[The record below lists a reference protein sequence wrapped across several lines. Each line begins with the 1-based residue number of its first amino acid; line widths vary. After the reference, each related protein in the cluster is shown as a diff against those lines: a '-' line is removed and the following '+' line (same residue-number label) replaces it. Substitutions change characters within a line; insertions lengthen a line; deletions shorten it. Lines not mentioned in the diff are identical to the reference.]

1 MSSGKSRSSSTGSS
15 TDRSSST
22 GSDNISSTGLGK
34 KRKSENSENEN
45 TKKQKEEQE
54 VCGVCQEELND
65 PSKPLKPLKQK
76 MEHGNPVCG
85 HIFHKDC
92 VDSWFK
98 YQKRQNE
105 DPNCPICRKEID
117 QDELPLELRDRPLPP
132 PPPPPPP
139 QENLYP
145 PTDPVLDLLSEQPQ
159 TQAVIRTSELVRE
172 QVLRNNFP
180 NNYVDPLFMGIVV
193 CINGQML
200 ARYLNY
206 HLNITLFSNVRSLKE
221 ALLNKSRELA
231 RMRGFFCLDNIF
243 TGVNNIASITGL
255 TQYRNHSFVIEN
267 MYFGTPSNCDNIY
280 ELNTGINLTDDE
292 VLINV
297 YKNYQRKINRYS
309 DIVGDRVANSQNIK
323 KVSIP
328 VGSNNNYFLNDDN
341 PNIPLPFQANADEL
355 TANQRIKSTVHSLC
369 WVVVNIRCNTFQNN
383 NTLVTHTLENRI
395 GGRKTRNKNKKTK
408 KSRGSKKTNRRRIK

>member
-54 VCGVCQEELND
+54 VCGVCQEELSD
-65 PSKPLKPLKQK
+65 PSKPLKQLKQK

-132 PPPPPPP
+132 PPPPP

-145 PTDPVLDLLSEQPQ
+145 PTHPVLDLLSEQPQ
-159 TQAVIRTSELVRE
+159 TQAVIRTRELVRE
-172 QVLRNNFP
+172 QVLTNNFP

-231 RMRGFFCLDNIF
+231 RMRGFF
-243 TGVNNIASITGL
+243 V
-255 TQYRNHSFVIEN
+255 
-267 MYFGTPSNCDNIY
+267 
-280 ELNTGINLTDDE
+280 
-292 VLINV
+292 
-297 YKNYQRKINRYS
+297 
-309 DIVGDRVANSQNIK
+309 
-323 KVSIP
+323 
-328 VGSNNNYFLNDDN
+328 
-341 PNIPLPFQANADEL
+341 
-355 TANQRIKSTVHSLC
+355 
-369 WVVVNIRCNTFQNN
+369 
-383 NTLVTHTLENRI
+383 
-395 GGRKTRNKNKKTK
+395 
-408 KSRGSKKTNRRRIK
+408 